1 MNIIHWKQCQIT
13 IQSLSGIWMS
23 KIRFGSRETNFS
35 LQLFGILLLN
45 TFYFIK
51 LKLQKCIALTSEP
64 LDHIILIPIKLGTKH
79 FLIKCVSMIGQ
90 NVLQGKYMYYIKMN
104 LFKTILFCSI
114 LFLILVPVNYC
125 LFFHHLVCRSFSDVS
140 SILWELLVWHRVPAI
155 KGADDLF
162 WF

>member
-1 MNIIHWKQCQIT
+1 MSDYYTVFIWNMDLVHVKQISHY
-13 IQSLSGIWMS
+13 ILSTVWHLTTQH
-23 KIRFGSRETNFS
+23 F
-35 LQLFGILLLN
+35 LLYLWWD
-45 TFYFIK
+45 IK

-90 NVLQGKYMYYIKMN
+90 NVLQGKCMYYIKMN